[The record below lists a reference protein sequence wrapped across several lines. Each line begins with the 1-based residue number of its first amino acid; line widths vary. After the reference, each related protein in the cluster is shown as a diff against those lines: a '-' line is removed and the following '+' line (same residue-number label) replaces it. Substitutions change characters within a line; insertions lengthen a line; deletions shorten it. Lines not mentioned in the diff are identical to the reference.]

1 MKEGWSQ
8 GAVHVD
14 RHVTVR
20 VPCDGVGKIVEERA
34 MFEVVM

>member
-14 RHVTVR
+14 RYVAVR
-20 VPCDGVGKIVEERA
+20 VPCNGVGTIVKEIA